1 MGGLR
6 GLLHDEMCILG
17 FRPENI
23 NYTLMDRFG
32 WFDWFASMLGCYNVW
47 N

>member
-1 MGGLR
+1 MDGLR
-6 GLLHDEMCILG
+6 GHLHDKMGILG

-32 WFDWFASMLGCYNVW
+32 
-47 N
+47 